1 MARVEQSPLYS
12 EAQLAQQQQIKM
24 LLGQLHQG
32 VQQLLRDTLNS
43 YLTPPEYAR
52 VGDKLRIFA
61 IRIRSLVDRSAQ
73 IRQLAVAENDITP
86 VVVIGT
92 QCEHCAYLDED
103 PNEEIAR
110 SSQNRH
116 ADLIGEINAL
126 LDLAQQVEDRVAA
139 RCTKLPPPAKFFGGL
154 AALKR
159 TLVQEQKSLLRSSD
173 RLRLINLEKD
183 DSKFCRKCGRPF
195 NSEPSDGMQ
204 DELMQ

>member
-1 MARVEQSPLYS
+1 MKIKQNAMYS
-12 EAQLAQQQQIKM
+12 DTQLAQLHDIKTR
-24 LLGQLHQG
+24 LGQLHQE
-32 VQQLLRDTLNS
+32 VQQLLRYTLDS
-43 YLTPPEYAR
+43 YLTPREYAR
-52 VGDKLRIFA
+52 LGERLATFA
-61 IRIRSLVDRSAQ
+61 MRIRSLVDRSAQ
-73 IRQLAVAENDITP
+73 IRLVALSENEIKLAV
-86 VVVIGT
+86 VVGT

-116 ADLIGEINAL
+116 ADLIVETNAL

>member
-103 PNEEIAR
+103 PREEILR
-110 SSQNRH
+110 SQNRN
-116 ADLIGEINAL
+116 ADLIIEIEAL
-126 LDLAQQVEDRVAA
+126 LDLAQEVEERVAA
-139 RCTKLPPPAKFFGGL
+139 RCTKSLPPAMFFSGL
-154 AALKR
+154 AFLRRALAH
-159 TLVQEQKSLLRSSD
+159 EQRPLLRTGD
-173 RLRLINLEKD
+173 RLQLIGLEHD
-183 DSKFCRKCGRPF
+183 ESKVCRRCGKPF
-195 NSEPSDGMQ
+195 NGTPSDGTS
-204 DELMQ
+204 DELLQ